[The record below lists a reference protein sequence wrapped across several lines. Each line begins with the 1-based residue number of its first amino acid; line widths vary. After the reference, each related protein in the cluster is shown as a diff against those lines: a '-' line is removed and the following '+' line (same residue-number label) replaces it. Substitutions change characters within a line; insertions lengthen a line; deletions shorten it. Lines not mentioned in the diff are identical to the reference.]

1 MHRYIRAA
9 GRAGIFCGV
18 IAALS
23 SLPIESQNLAR
34 PLKSIFGIYGQPAA
48 GRDSIQV
55 TEKANG
61 KVGVNLKLYYAD
73 GHTCRL
79 NKDGEWH
86 EDHVAVVADGIDRN
100 RQCKLNVFFDKDH
113 VLLKDEGLQCAPV
126 YCGTRG
132 TLDSVSL
139 PKYNPNRK

>member
-1 MHRYIRAA
+1 
-9 GRAGIFCGV
+9 V
-18 IAALS
+18 
-23 SLPIESQNLAR
+23 
-34 PLKSIFGIYGQPAA
+34 A

-61 KVGVNLKLYYAD
+61 KIGVDLKLYYAN

-79 NKDGEWH
+79 KKDGEWQ
-86 EDHVAVVADGIDRN
+86 EDHVAVVADGLDRN
-100 RQCKLNVFFDKDH
+100 RSCKLNAFFDKDR

-132 TLDSVSL
+132 TLDNVSL
-139 PKYNPNRK
+139 PKYSPNRK